1 MENKIK
7 KDIKKN
13 IKKIQTKITKLME
26 GGGPEE
32 DMRGTIKS
40 MIVGEKYEH
49 RPRIN
54 IAIQELTKLAGEEFV
69 GPPYFKYRVPWIKKY
84 DELRETMH
92 YTGQKKNDPS
102 LKRGGFIDL
111 KLIELKKLHIRLLK
125 ENEDRDIDV
134 KQQLSVL
141 NSPPKTIP
149 KTLKYNKKSN
159 LTYRGGKTKKKKKS
173 VKKSKNKSKKK
184 SRSNR
189 VKYTPEY
196 IMKMFTQTFKN

>member
-7 KDIKKN
+7 KDLKKN
-13 IKKIQTKITKLME
+13 IKKIQTKITKLMK
-26 GGGPEE
+26 GGGPGE

-49 RPRIN
+49 RPPIN
-54 IAIQELTKLAGEEFV
+54 IAIQKLTKRAGEEFI
-69 GPPYFKYRVPWIKKY
+69 GPPDFKVREPWIKKY
-84 DELRETMH
+84 DQIRETMH

-111 KLIELKKLHIRLLK
+111 KLIELKKLHIKLLK
-125 ENEDRDIDV
+125 ENEDHNIDV
-134 KQQLSVL
+134 EHQLSVL

-159 LTYRGGKTKKKKKS
+159 LTYKGGKTKKKKKS
-173 VKKSKNKSKKK
+173 KKKSKKK
-184 SRSNR
+184 NSRTKR

>member
-7 KDIKKN
+7 NNLKNKIKN
-13 IKKIQTKITKLME
+13 IQTKITKLMK

-32 DMRGTIKS
+32 DMRETIKS

-49 RPRIN
+49 RPPIN

-92 YTGQKKNDPS
+92 YAGQKKNDPS

-111 KLIELKKLHIRLLK
+111 KLIELKKLHIKLLK
-125 ENEDRDIDV
+125 ENEEHNIDV

-149 KTLKYNKKSN
+149 KTLKVK
-159 LTYRGGKTKKKKKS
+159 GGKTKKKKKS
-173 VKKSKNKSKKK
+173 VKKSKKKSKKK
-184 SRSNR
+184 KSRTKR

>member
-7 KDIKKN
+7 NNLKNKIKN
-13 IKKIQTKITKLME
+13 IQTKITKLMK

-32 DMRGTIKS
+32 DMRETIKS

-149 KTLKYNKKSN
+149 KTLKYN
-159 LTYRGGKTKKKKKS
+159 
-173 VKKSKNKSKKK
+173 
-184 SRSNR
+184 NR
-189 VKYTPEY
+189 NWNQ
-196 IMKMFTQTFKN
+196 I

>member
-7 KDIKKN
+7 KDLKKN
-13 IKKIQTKITKLME
+13 IKKIQTKITKLMK
-26 GGGPEE
+26 GGGPGE

-92 YTGQKKNDPS
+92 YAGEEKNDGS

-111 KLIELKKLHIRLLK
+111 KLIELKKLHIKLLK
-125 ENEDRDIDV
+125 ENEVRDIDV

-149 KTLKYNKKSN
+149 KTLKVK
-159 LTYRGGKTKKKKKS
+159 GGKTKKKKKS
-173 VKKSKNKSKKK
+173 VKKSKKKSKKK
-184 SRSNR
+184 KSRTKR

>member
-7 KDIKKN
+7 KDLKKN
-13 IKKIQTKITKLME
+13 IKKIQTKITKLMK
-26 GGGPEE
+26 GGGPGE

-69 GPPYFKYRVPWIKKY
+69 GPPYFKYRVPWIKRY
-84 DELRETMH
+84 DQLRETMH
-92 YTGQKKNDPS
+92 YAGEEKNDGS

-111 KLIELKKLHIRLLK
+111 KLIELKKLHIKLLK
-125 ENEDRDIDV
+125 ENEDRNIDV
-134 KQQLSVL
+134 EQQLSVL
-141 NSPPKTIP
+141 NSPLKTIP
-149 KTLKYNKKSN
+149 KTLKVK
-159 LTYRGGKTKKKKKS
+159 GGKTKNKKKKKS
-173 VKKSKNKSKKK
+173 VKKSVKKSKKK
-184 SRSNR
+184 KSRTKR
-189 VKYTPEY
+189 VNYTPEY

>member
-92 YTGQKKNDPS
+92 YAGEEKNDPS

-111 KLIELKKLHIRLLK
+111 KLIELKKLHIKLLK
-125 ENEDRDIDV
+125 ENEDHNIDV

-149 KTLKYNKKSN
+149 KTLKVK
-159 LTYRGGKTKKKKKS
+159 GGKTKKKKKS
-173 VKKSKNKSKKK
+173 VKKSKKKSKKK
-184 SRSNR
+184 NSRTNR